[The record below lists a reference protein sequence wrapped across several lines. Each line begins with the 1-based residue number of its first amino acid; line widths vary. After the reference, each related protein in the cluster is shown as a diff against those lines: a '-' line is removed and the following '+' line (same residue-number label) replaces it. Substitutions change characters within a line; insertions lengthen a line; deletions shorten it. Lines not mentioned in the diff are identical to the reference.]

1 MPSFILLK
9 NKTFKRL
16 LLNSYL
22 IPFCISFALVGFY
35 IFPLPDLLM
44 SAGNDAASIWQT
56 ITTFRSEKITS
67 SYVLYKGFLSVYPY
81 IWFLELSI
89 FLKLDPFFF
98 IKIYHA
104 LLFSFVAAIGVPY
117 VVSRILAVEI
127 KLYKNI
133 IFVSILFYLVE
144 FTGIFRMLMVD
155 LPSWA
160 FFVAALYFLL
170 LSFNSN
176 KIVRIPMLFIGGIA
190 VGLTLSASG
199 QYSLSGYIIIVY
211 VAVSLLM
218 RSAGFVRRKGLTL
231 FLFISVFCTGIIIP
245 KVYDVHFNKTIVQP
259 MRNSGEWLPT
269 GAQWLSYGLTP
280 SIMRYKHFSNPAESN
295 RGLAILKRI
304 EGDNFDK
311 RYEQIRQGVGA
322 YSGAEYVNIIL
333 SDPINFGLLLVNK
346 AFLAISYDDAKNR
359 VSHLIFSYTALFICS
374 YLLLVKL
381 RRFRDLLNV
390 NVLIIISILLTIA
403 APMLLHIEARY
414 SVSLIGFILGFAV
427 HQNTLTSKLKEYFG
441 VVKSEG
447 AERGYRHLKNSTI
460 PYPMI
465 AYVIFLIFSFT
476 LYGALLEIPG
486 SDPEK
491 VLYRW

>member
-9 NKTFKRL
+9 NQTFKRL

-44 SAGNDAASIWQT
+44 ADGSDAASIWQT
-56 ITTFRSEKITS
+56 IVTFRSEKITS

-81 IWFLELSI
+81 VWFLELSK

-104 LLFSFVAAIGVPY
+104 LLFSFVAAIGIPY

-133 IFVSILFYLVE
+133 IFVLILFYLVE
-144 FTGIFRMLMVD
+144 FTNIFCMLMVD

-160 FFVAALYFLL
+160 FFVAALYFTL
-170 LSFNSN
+170 LSFNLN
-176 KIVRIPMLFIGGIA
+176 QIVRVPMLFIGGIA

-199 QYSLSGYIIIVY
+199 QYSLAGYLIIIY
-211 VAVSLLM
+211 VAVSLIIC
-218 RSAGFVRRKGLTL
+218 STGFVKHKGLTL
-231 FLFISVFCTGIIIP
+231 FLLISVFCTGIIIP
-245 KVYDVHFNKTIVQP
+245 KIYDVHFNRTIVQP

-269 GAQWLSYGLTP
+269 GAQWLNYGLTA
-280 SIMRYKHFSNPAESN
+280 SITRYKHFSNPAESN
-295 RGLAILKRI
+295 RGMAMLKRI

-311 RYEQIRQGVGA
+311 RYEQIRQGAGA
-322 YSGAEYVNIIL
+322 YSGFEYVNLIL
-333 SDPINFGLLLVNK
+333 SSPINFGLLLVNK
-346 AFLAISYDDAKNR
+346 AFLAISYDDGKNR
-359 VSHLIFSYTALFICS
+359 VSHLIFSYTALFICF
-374 YLLLVKL
+374 YLILVKL
-381 RRFRDLLNV
+381 RRFRDLLNL
-390 NVLIIISILLTIA
+390 NALIIISIFLTIA

-414 SVSLIGFILGFAV
+414 SVSVIGFILGFAV
-427 HQNTLTSKLKEYFG
+427 HQNTVTSKLKEYFA

-447 AERGYRHLKNSTI
+447 VERGYGHQKNLSI
-460 PYPMI
+460 PYPII